1 VLSIHRIKNEK
12 SVKEKTEMARKTN
25 LEKLKQ
31 VFEESKRGSA
41 GVGNVNWWRPQWG
54 DNLIRVLPPVDEDDV
69 FFHETARHRINGEW
83 FYCLKH
89 KKDPE
94 TGRGMSCPACN
105 ARSRLY
111 RSGDAALQKIA
122 KEIKA
127 KKQFLMNIIDRNAD
141 DPTQVYVYA
150 AGIKLWNKMT
160 SLMVDDDIDITDVE
174 EGYDFLIKK
183 EEGPKTDQ
191 GTFPTYDN
199 SKPKMKPSPLHEDE
213 EVAETILKNR
223 YKLEEIPVFE
233 DPERIQDAVD
243 RYLQEV
249 SQSPA
254 NEEFY
259 DEEENSSNSQK
270 EESSSKKQTSSSDK
284 KSSSSPKSDISDFKA
299 KLKAQLESDDDDE
312 D

>member
-1 VLSIHRIKNEK
+1 MLSFHRIKGEK
-12 SVKEKTEMARKTN
+12 HKRRTKMAGTN
-25 LEKLKQ
+25 LEKLRQK
-31 VFEESKRGSA
+31 FEEQKRGAA

-54 DNLIRVLPPVDEDDV
+54 DNLVRVLPPIQEDDV

-105 ARSRLY
+105 KRNRLY
-111 RSGDAALQKIA
+111 KSGDASLQKIA

-141 DPTQVYVYA
+141 DPTQVYVFA
-150 AGIKLWNKMT
+150 AGIKIWNKMT
-160 SLMVDDDIDITDVE
+160 SLMLDDDIDITDTE

-183 EEGPKTDQ
+183 EEGPKTEQ

-199 SKPKMKPSPLHEDE
+199 SKPKMKASPLHEDE
-213 EVAETILKNR
+213 ETAEKILKAR
-223 YKLEEIPVFE
+223 YKLEEIPTFE
-233 DPERIQDAVD
+233 DPERIQEAIDQ
-243 RYLQEV
+243 YLKEV
-249 SQSPA
+249 TGEPAA

-259 DEEENSSNSQK
+259 DEDSSSSSSNKQ
-270 EESSSKKQTSSSDK
+270 EESSGSNNQQQSSGNSN
-284 KSSSSPKSDISDFKA
+284 KSDIADFKA
-299 KLKAQLESDDDDE
+299 KLKNQLSDDDDDE